1 MLYLVPV
8 PIVILAVI
16 VKLVADRY
24 KVKSLSVFLVDKLIT
39 VLESIV
45 PIFKNEELRWYLSI
59 VIISVIIIFI
69 SIWLAASK

>member
-24 KVKSLSVFLVDKLIT
+24 KVKSLSIISKIIIVVGVVFFIHFYAVSKGFNIID
-39 VLESIV
+39 
-45 PIFKNEELRWYLSI
+45 I
-59 VIISVIIIFI
+59 VIKFFT
-69 SIWLAASK
+69 L

>member
-24 KVKSLSVFLVDKLIT
+24 KVKT
-39 VLESIV
+39 
-45 PIFKNEELRWYLSI
+45 LSI
-59 VIISVIIIFI
+59 ISKIVIVLGVVFFIHFFAVSRGFNIIDILIKFFT
-69 SIWLAASK
+69 L

>member
-24 KVKSLSVFLVDKLIT
+24 KVKSLSIISKIIIVVGVVFFAHFFAISRGFNIID
-39 VLESIV
+39 
-45 PIFKNEELRWYLSI
+45 I
-59 VIISVIIIFI
+59 VIKFFT
-69 SIWLAASK
+69 L